1 MARAPR
7 GPGDPG
13 RRDRIAG
20 AALEIALAQGVHA
33 VSHRAVAAA
42 ADVPLGST
50 TYHFRTL
57 DELLAAAMARAAAA
71 YAAELDA
78 WEAGLA
84 QDADL
89 LEALADQILDWL
101 ATQRPR
107 LVAEYELYFAA
118 IRRPALAP
126 ASAAWA
132 AALTRVLERRTSE
145 PTARALTMV
154 TDGALIHA
162 LVTGVEPGRDDLVA
176 LLRRLAGESARGSA

>member
-1 MARAPR
+1 VARAPR

-13 RRDRIAG
+13 RRDRIAA

-57 DELLAAAMARAAAA
+57 DDLLAAAMEQAAAT

-78 WEAGLA
+78 WDAGLA
-84 QDADL
+84 EDVDL
-89 LEALADQILDWL
+89 PEALAGQILDWL
-101 ATQRPR
+101 ATQRRR

-132 AALTRVLERRTSE
+132 AALAQVLERRTSG
-145 PTARALTMV
+145 PTARALTIV

-162 LVTGVEPGRDDLVA
+162 LVTGVRPEHGELVT
-176 LLRRLAGESARGSA
+176 LLRGVAG